1 MKTIQHKDFQQVA
14 KNIFSKLQASE
25 SLSLGL
31 HAENTKFLR
40 FNQSKIRQA
49 TTLEQ
54 IMVDVNLQWQQ
65 RESKRT
71 VFLGLDPKENLNR
84 LTQALEIL
92 RLEIKLLPEDP
103 YFVAH
108 AYGEPSKTITKGNFL
123 NDSEFENMAL
133 QSFEGLDLAGMYCEG
148 PIVQAMINSQ
158 GLDHWFENE
167 TFFFDY
173 SLFAGEKASK
183 GGYAGLEFKTEE
195 FLQGLKKTREFLELL
210 KRPSI
215 KVEPGQ
221 YRAYLAPAA
230 FHEITSLLTWG
241 AFSYGAVKR
250 SQSSLTRL
258 FQKEASL
265 SPLLTMEENFER
277 GLVPIFN
284 EMGELSPIKIPMIE
298 KGQGKELLVSSRSAV
313 EYQVKS
319 NGAGSGES
327 FRSLKVQSGAL
338 DEKDALKELGTGLY
352 LSNLHYLNYS
362 DMPGGRITGM
372 TRYACFWVEKGEIQG
387 PIQDLRFDESLY
399 KALGEKLVALTNKTE
414 IFPSTSTYYAR
425 NVGAQEVPGAL
436 IDGFTFTL

>member
-1 MKTIQHKDFQQVA
+1 MNTIQHQDFQQLA
-14 KNIFSKLQASE
+14 KILFSKLNSDE

-54 IMVDVNLQWQQ
+54 IMVELNLQWQQ
-65 RESKRT
+65 KDSKRT
-71 VFLGLDPKENLNR
+71 IFLGLDAKENLVS
-84 LTQALEIL
+84 LTQALELL
-92 RLEIKLLPEDP
+92 RLELQSLPIDP

-108 AYGEPSKTITKGNFL
+108 EYGEPSKTVTKGQFL
-123 NDSEFENMAL
+123 SESEFESMAL
-133 QSFEGLDLAGMYCEG
+133 QSFAGLDLAGLYCEG
-148 PIVQAMINSQ
+148 PIVKAMMNSK
-158 GLDHWFENE
+158 GLDHWFQNE

-183 GGYAGLEFKTEE
+183 GGYAGLNFNTEE
-195 FLQGLKKTREFLELL
+195 FLQGLNKTKTFLELL
-210 KRPSI
+210 KKPSI

-221 YRAYLAPAA
+221 YRTYLAPAA
-230 FHEITSLLTWG
+230 FHEMTSLLNWG

-258 FQKEASL
+258 FQNEAKL
-265 SPLLTMEENFER
+265 SPILTIEENFER
-277 GLVPIFN
+277 GLVPSFN
-284 EMGELSPIKIPMIE
+284 DMGELSPPKISLIE
-298 KGQGKELLVSSRSAV
+298 HGVGKELLVSSRSAV
-313 EYQVKS
+313 EYQTKS
-319 NGAGSGES
+319 NGAAAQES
-327 FRSLKVQSGAL
+327 FRSLKVQTGNL
-338 DEKDALKELGTGLY
+338 NEEDALKELGTGLY

-372 TRYACFWVEKGEIQG
+372 TRYACFWVENGEIQG

-399 KALGEKLVALTNKTE
+399 QALGEKLVALTSKAE

-425 NVGAQEVPGAL
+425 DVGAQEVPGAL